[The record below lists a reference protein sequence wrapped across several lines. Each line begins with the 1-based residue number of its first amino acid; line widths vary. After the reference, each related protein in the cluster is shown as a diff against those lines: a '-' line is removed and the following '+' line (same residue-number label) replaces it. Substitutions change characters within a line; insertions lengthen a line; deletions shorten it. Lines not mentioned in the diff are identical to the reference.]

1 VDFRPLRQKDF
12 RLVWLSGAVTMLGS
26 VFTMTA
32 LPLQIAAITRSPL
45 AVGAVGVVE
54 LVPAIVFGLYGG
66 VLADRFDR
74 RNIALVTEVA
84 LAVVVALLL
93 INPGNLA
100 LLFGSAA
107 AVAAI
112 YGLQQPALEAMIP
125 RLVPRDQLVAAG
137 GLLGLRWGV
146 GGIFAPAAAG
156 IVIATA
162 GVTAAFAFD
171 LVTFAVS
178 VALLARVR
186 AVPTAADAEWP
197 SFVEGARYVAGRP
210 DLIGTYLVDFA
221 ATLLALPTAL
231 FPFLAADKPW
241 AVGFFYS
248 ASALGVLVAATTGG
262 WTSRVTRHGRL
273 VLLAAA
279 LVGVAMIGAGI
290 SDNVWLIVAFLA
302 LAGAANWLGDTF
314 RSAIWNSTIPDE
326 LRGRLAGVEMFVGS
340 VGPALG
346 DLRAGVMAARFGI
359 GKTVVI
365 GGVACL
371 SSVGVLTA
379 ALPSLW
385 RYESRE
391 RQPDE
396 V

>member
-1 VDFRPLRQKDF
+1 LRQKDF
-12 RLVWLSGAVTMLGS
+12 RLVWLSGAVTMLGT

-32 LPLQIAAITRSPL
+32 VPLQIAAITGSPL

-54 LVPAIVFGLYGG
+54 LLPSIAFGLYGG

-74 RNIALVTEVA
+74 RTIALVTEVA
-84 LAVVVALLL
+84 LAAVVALLL
-93 INPGNLA
+93 VDPTSLVF
-100 LLFGSAA
+100 LFGSAA
-107 AVAAI
+107 VAAAI
-112 YGLQQPALEAMIP
+112 QGLQQPALDAMIP

-156 IVIATA
+156 IVITTA
-162 GVTAAFAFD
+162 GVTTAFAFD
-171 LVTFAVS
+171 LMTFAVS

-186 AVPTAADAEWP
+186 AVPAAADAEWP
-197 SFVEGARYVAGRP
+197 RFVDGARYVAGRP
-210 DLIGTYLVDFA
+210 DLIGTYLVDLA
-221 ATLLALPTAL
+221 ATVLALPTAL
-231 FPFLAADKPW
+231 FPFLAADRPW
-241 AVGFFYS
+241 AVGFLYS

-262 WTSRVTRHGRL
+262 WTSRVIRHGRW

-279 LVGVAMIGAGI
+279 LVGVAMIGVAVSRDI
-290 SDNVWLIVAFLA
+290 WFAVAFLA

-314 RSAIWNSTIPDE
+314 RGAIWNSTIPDE
-326 LRGRLAGVEMFVGS
+326 LRGRLAGVEMLVGS

-346 DLRAGVMAARFGI
+346 DLRAGAMATRFGI
-359 GKTVVI
+359 RKTVAI

-371 SSVGVLTA
+371 SSAGVLTA

-385 RYESRE
+385 RYEDQLR
-391 RQPDE
+391 
-396 V
+396 

>member
-1 VDFRPLRQKDF
+1 VDLRPLRQKDF
-12 RLVWLSGAVTMLGS
+12 RLVWWSGAVTMLGT

-32 LPLQIAAITRSPL
+32 VPLQIAAITGSPL

-54 LVPAIVFGLYGG
+54 LLPSIAFGLYGG

-74 RNIALVTEVA
+74 RTIALVTEVA
-84 LAVVVALLL
+84 LAAVVALLMV
-93 INPGNLA
+93 NPTSLVF
-100 LLFGSAA
+100 LFGSAA
-107 AVAAI
+107 VAAALQ
-112 YGLQQPALEAMIP
+112 GVQQPALEAMIP

-156 IVIATA
+156 IVITTA

-197 SFVEGARYVAGRP
+197 RFVDGARYVAGRP
-210 DLIGTYLVDFA
+210 DLIGTYLVDLA
-221 ATLLALPTAL
+221 ATVLALPTAL
-231 FPFLAADKPW
+231 FPFLAADRPW
-241 AVGFFYS
+241 AVGFLYS

-262 WTSRVTRHGRL
+262 WTSRVTRHGRWVL
-273 VLLAAA
+273 VAAA
-279 LVGVAMIGAGI
+279 LVGVAMIGVAVSRDI
-290 SDNVWLIVAFLA
+290 WFAVAFLA

-314 RSAIWNSTIPDE
+314 RGAIWNSTIPDE
-326 LRGRLAGVEMFVGS
+326 LRGRLAGVEMLVGS

-346 DLRAGVMAARFGI
+346 DLRAGAMAARFGI
-359 GKTVVI
+359 RKTVAI

-371 SSVGVLTA
+371 SSAGVLTA

-385 RYESRE
+385 RYED
-391 RQPDE
+391 QLQ
-396 V
+396 

>member
-1 VDFRPLRQKDF
+1 MDLRPLRQKDF
-12 RLVWLSGAVTMLGS
+12 RLVWWSGAVTMLGT

-32 LPLQIAAITRSPL
+32 VPLQIAAITGSPL

-54 LVPAIVFGLYGG
+54 LLPSIAFGLYGG

-74 RNIALVTEVA
+74 RTIALVTEVA
-84 LAVVVALLL
+84 LAAVVALLL
-93 INPGNLA
+93 VNPTSLVF
-100 LLFGSAA
+100 LFGSAA
-107 AVAAI
+107 IAAAI
-112 YGLQQPALEAMIP
+112 QGLQQPALEAMIP

-156 IVIATA
+156 IVIAAA
-162 GVTAAFAFD
+162 GVTTAFAFD

-197 SFVEGARYVAGRP
+197 RFVDGARYVAGRP
-210 DLIGTYLVDFA
+210 DLVGTYLVDLA
-221 ATLLALPTAL
+221 ATVLALPTAL
-231 FPFLAADKPW
+231 FPFLAADRPW
-241 AVGFFYS
+241 AVGFLYS

-262 WTSRVTRHGRL
+262 WTSRVTRHGRW

-279 LVGVAMIGAGI
+279 LVGVAMIGVAVRRDI
-290 SDNVWLIVAFLA
+290 WLAVAFLA

-314 RSAIWNSTIPDE
+314 RGAIWNSTIPDE
-326 LRGRLAGVEMFVGS
+326 LRGRLAGIEMLVGS

-346 DLRAGVMAARFGI
+346 DLRAGAMATRFGI
-359 GKTVVI
+359 RKTVAI

-371 SSVGVLTA
+371 ASAGVLSA

-385 RYESRE
+385 RYEA
-391 RQPDE
+391 QLQ
-396 V
+396 

>member
-1 VDFRPLRQKDF
+1 MDLRPLRQKDF
-12 RLVWLSGAVTMLGS
+12 RLVWLSGAVTMLGT

-32 LPLQIAAITRSPL
+32 VPLQIAAITGSPL

-54 LVPAIVFGLYGG
+54 LLPSIAFGLYGG

-74 RNIALVTEVA
+74 RTIALVTEVA
-84 LAVVVALLL
+84 LAAVVALLL
-93 INPGNLA
+93 LNPTSLVF
-100 LLFGSAA
+100 LFGSAA
-107 AVAAI
+107 AAAALQ
-112 YGLQQPALEAMIP
+112 GVQQPALEAMIP

-156 IVIATA
+156 IVIITA
-162 GVTAAFAFD
+162 GVTTAFAFD

-186 AVPTAADAEWP
+186 AVRAAPDAEWP
-197 SFVEGARYVAGRP
+197 RFVDGARYVASRP
-210 DLIGTYLVDFA
+210 DLIGTYLVDLA
-221 ATLLALPTAL
+221 ATVLALPTAL
-231 FPFLAADKPW
+231 FPFLAADRPW
-241 AVGFFYS
+241 AVGFLYS

-262 WTSRVTRHGRL
+262 WTSRVTRHGRWVL
-273 VLLAAA
+273 VAAA
-279 LVGVAMIGAGI
+279 LVGVAMIGVAVSRDI
-290 SDNVWLIVAFLA
+290 WFVVAFLA

-314 RSAIWNSTIPDE
+314 RGAIWNGTIPDE
-326 LRGRLAGVEMFVGS
+326 LRGRLAGVEMLVGS

-346 DLRAGVMAARFGI
+346 DLRAGAMAARFGI
-359 GKTVVI
+359 RKTVAI

-371 SSVGVLTA
+371 SSAGVLTA

-385 RYESRE
+385 RYED
-391 RQPDE
+391 QLQ
-396 V
+396 

>member
-1 VDFRPLRQKDF
+1 MDLRPLRQKDF
-12 RLVWLSGAVTMLGS
+12 RLVWWSGAVTMLGT

-32 LPLQIAAITRSPL
+32 VPLQIAAITGSPL

-54 LVPAIVFGLYGG
+54 LLPSIAFGLYGG

-74 RNIALVTEVA
+74 RTIALVTEVA
-84 LAVVVALLL
+84 LAAVVALLMV
-93 INPGNLA
+93 NPTSLVF
-100 LLFGSAA
+100 LFGSAA
-107 AVAAI
+107 VAAALQ
-112 YGLQQPALEAMIP
+112 GVQQPALEAMIP

-156 IVIATA
+156 IVITTA

-197 SFVEGARYVAGRP
+197 RFVDGARYVAGRP
-210 DLIGTYLVDFA
+210 DLIGTYLVDLA
-221 ATLLALPTAL
+221 ATVLALPTAL
-231 FPFLAADKPW
+231 FPFLAADRPW
-241 AVGFFYS
+241 AVGFLYS

-262 WTSRVTRHGRL
+262 WTSRVTRHGRWVL
-273 VLLAAA
+273 VAAA
-279 LVGVAMIGAGI
+279 LVGVAMIGVAVSRDI
-290 SDNVWLIVAFLA
+290 WFAVAFLA

-314 RSAIWNSTIPDE
+314 RGAIWNSTIPDE
-326 LRGRLAGVEMFVGS
+326 LRGRLAGVEMLVGS

-346 DLRAGVMAARFGI
+346 DLRAGAMAARFGI
-359 GKTVVI
+359 RKTVAI

-371 SSVGVLTA
+371 SSAGVLTA

-385 RYESRE
+385 RYED
-391 RQPDE
+391 QLQ
-396 V
+396 

>member
-1 VDFRPLRQKDF
+1 MDLRPLRQKDF
-12 RLVWLSGAVTMLGS
+12 RLVWWSGAVTMLGT

-32 LPLQIAAITRSPL
+32 VPLQIAAITGSPL

-54 LVPAIVFGLYGG
+54 LLPSIAFGLYGG

-74 RNIALVTEVA
+74 RTIALVTEVA
-84 LAVVVALLL
+84 LAAVVALLMV
-93 INPGNLA
+93 NPTSLVF
-100 LLFGSAA
+100 LFGSAA
-107 AVAAI
+107 VAAALQ
-112 YGLQQPALEAMIP
+112 GVQQPALEAMIP

-156 IVIATA
+156 IVITTA

-197 SFVEGARYVAGRP
+197 RFVDGARYVAGRP
-210 DLIGTYLVDFA
+210 DLIGTYLVDLA
-221 ATLLALPTAL
+221 ATVLALPTAL
-231 FPFLAADKPW
+231 FPFLAADRPW
-241 AVGFFYS
+241 AVGFLYS

-262 WTSRVTRHGRL
+262 WTGRITRHGRWVL
-273 VLLAAA
+273 VAAA
-279 LVGVAMIGAGI
+279 LVGVAMIGVAVSRDI
-290 SDNVWLIVAFLA
+290 WFAVAFLA

-314 RSAIWNSTIPDE
+314 RGAIWNSTIPDE
-326 LRGRLAGVEMFVGS
+326 LRGRLAGVEMLVGS

-346 DLRAGVMAARFGI
+346 DLRAGAMAARFGI
-359 GKTVVI
+359 RKTVAI

-371 SSVGVLTA
+371 SSAGVLTA

-385 RYESRE
+385 RYED
-391 RQPDE
+391 QLQ
-396 V
+396 

>member
-1 VDFRPLRQKDF
+1 LDLRPLRQKDF

-32 LPLQIAAITRSPL
+32 VPLQIAAITGSPL

-74 RNIALVTEVA
+74 RNIVLATEVA
-84 LAVVVALLL
+84 LAAVVALLL
-93 INPGNLA
+93 VNPGNL
-100 LLFGSAA
+100 LVLFASAA
-107 AVAAI
+107 AAAAI
-112 YGLQQPALEAMIP
+112 QGLQQPALEAMIP

-146 GGIFAPAAAG
+146 GGIVAPAAAG

-162 GVTAAFAFD
+162 GVTTAFVFD
-171 LVTFAVS
+171 LATFAVS
-178 VALLARVR
+178 VAVLACIRS
-186 AVPTAADAEWP
+186 VPTSKDAEWP
-197 SFVEGARYVAGRP
+197 KFADGARYVAGRP
-210 DLIGTYLVDFA
+210 DLIGTYLVDLA
-221 ATLLALPTAL
+221 ATVLALPAAL
-231 FPFLAADKPW
+231 FPFLVADKPW

-273 VLLAAA
+273 VLGAAA
-279 LVGVAMIGAGI
+279 LVGVAMIGAAA
-290 SDNVWLIVAFLA
+290 STNVAVVVVFLA

-314 RSAIWNSTIPDE
+314 RGAIWNSTIPDE
-326 LRGRLAGVEMFVGS
+326 LRGRLAGIEMLVGS

-346 DLRAGVMAARFGI
+346 DFRAGVMGTRIGI
-359 GKTVVI
+359 GRTMAV
-365 GGVACL
+365 GGLACL
-371 SSVGVLTA
+371 STTAVLSA

-385 RYESRE
+385 RYEARMVE
-391 RQPDE
+391 QR
-396 V
+396 